1 MPTPHNK
8 ALKGEIANIV
18 LMPGDPLRAK
28 YIAEKY
34 LQDYKLVNDIRGM
47 YAYTGFYKG
56 KRISVMG
63 HGMGMP
69 SIGIYSYELFKFY
82 DVDIIIRLGSCG
94 SHNQNF
100 KVGDTVITNKV
111 QTLSNISIEMFNE
124 DIKELSVHDDINN
137 IILETASNMNIEL
150 KKCCVTT
157 LDVFD
162 LYYPEII
169 DNYNI
174 EVAEMEAFGLY
185 AVAKLLNKKCAC
197 LLTVVDSPFES
208 TKVSAT
214 DREKKLD
221 SMIEVALEST
231 LNL

>member
-34 LQDYKLVNDIRGM
+34 LHNYKLVNDIRGM

-82 DVDIIIRLGSCG
+82 DVELIIRLGSCG
-94 SHNQNF
+94 SHNKNF
-100 KVGDTVITNKV
+100 KVGDTIITNQV
-111 QTLSNISIEMFNE
+111 QTLSNISTEMFNE
-124 DIKELSVHDDINN
+124 DIKELSIYGDINK
-137 IILETASNMNIEL
+137 IILETANNKL
-150 KKCCVTT
+150 P
-157 LDVFD
+157 DVWNDKGIFSK
-162 LYYPEII
+162 YYE
-169 DNYNI
+169 D
-174 EVAEMEAFGLY
+174 
-185 AVAKLLNKKCAC
+185 
-197 LLTVVDSPFES
+197 
-208 TKVSAT
+208 
-214 DREKKLD
+214 
-221 SMIEVALEST
+221 ALET
-231 LNL
+231 LNGLSLDEKIGRLII

>member
-34 LQDYKLVNDIRGM
+34 LQNYKLVNDIRGM

-82 DVDIIIRLGSCG
+82 DVELIIRLGSCG
-94 SHNQNF
+94 SHNKNF
-100 KVGDTVITNKV
+100 KVGDTIITNKV
-111 QTLSNISIEMFNE
+111 QTLSNISTEMFNE
-124 DIKELSVHDDINN
+124 DIKELSIYGDINK
-137 IILETASNMNIEL
+137 IILETANNMNIEL
-150 KKCCVTT
+150 KKGIVTT

-162 LYYPEII
+162 LYYSNII

-185 AVAKLLNKKCAC
+185 AVTKLLNKKCAC
-197 LLTVVDSPFES
+197 LLTVVDSPFED
-208 TKVSAT
+208 TEISAT

-221 SMIEVALEST
+221 SMIQVALEST
-231 LNL
+231 LNF